1 MVNTKKPGN
10 RQKDSDKTDKVKAKN
25 TEDLVTYL
33 LRITPKLREQ
43 IRIEAIK
50 AGKNMSAYICDILEN
65 HLPKYSTS

>member
-10 RQKDSDKTDKVKAKN
+10 KETDPDKAENVKATN
-25 TEDLVTYL
+25 TGDLVTYL

-50 AGKNMSAYICDILEN
+50 AGKNMSAYICDILEK
-65 HLPKYSTS
+65 HQPK